1 MKLAS
6 YATPLTKSLG
16 RIVKEENL
24 NDQFPFLTD
33 RNRIIHSMAF
43 RRLEYKTQVFV
54 NHVGDHYRTRL
65 THSLEVAQVASTI
78 ARMLNLN
85 EDLTETIA
93 LCHDLGHP
101 PFGHAGE
108 DGLNE
113 AAKKFGG
120 FNHNFQTLRILTKLE
135 QRHVEFDGLNL
146 TWETLEG
153 TIKHNGPITTPI
165 AKLPKIVQE
174 ISGKADLLLD
184 QYPSLEAQISGLA
197 DDIAYCN
204 HDIDDGIRA
213 GMFEIEDL
221 NQIKL
226 IGKIYKEVN
235 AAYPKINRSKLLN
248 EIIRRIVKHM
258 TQDLVFETQRN
269 IKHYK
274 ISKPE
279 DVRNQPSAIVS
290 FSKEV
295 EEMRNLLKAFLM
307 KNVYRNYLVNRMS
320 EKGKL
325 ILKDLFNRFLEKP
338 YCLPTEW
345 ALKTENKSEEEIA
358 KVIID
363 FIAGMTDRYAIEE
376 HKKLFDPSNF

>member
-6 YATPLTKSLG
+6 YATPLTKSFG
-16 RIVKEENL
+16 RIAKEKNL
-24 NDQFPFLTD
+24 DDSFPFLID

-54 NHVGDHYRTRL
+54 NHIGDHYRTRL
-65 THSLEVAQVASTI
+65 THSLEVAQVASNI
-78 ARMLNLN
+78 ARMLKLN

-120 FNHNFQTLRILTKLE
+120 FNHNFQTLQILTKLE
-135 QRHVEFDGLNL
+135 QRHIEFDGLNL

-165 AKLPKIVQE
+165 TKLPKIIQD
-174 ISGKADLLLD
+174 ISRKTNLLLD

-235 AAYPKINRSKLLN
+235 SAYPKINRSKLLN
-248 EIIRRIVKHM
+248 EIIRRIVKYM
-258 TQDLVFETQRN
+258 MEDLVYETKRN
-269 IKHYK
+269 IAHYE

-279 DVRNQPSAIVS
+279 DVRNQPRAMVR

-295 EEMRNLLKAFLM
+295 EEMRNALKAFLM
-307 KNVYRNYLVNRMS
+307 KNVYRNYVVNRMS

-325 ILKDLFNRFLEKP
+325 ILKELFTQFLAKP

-345 ALKTENKSEEEIA
+345 ALKTENKSEAEVA
-358 KVIID
+358 AVIID

-376 HKKLFDPSNF
+376 HKKLFDPSSF